1 MKVFKPKLYS
11 TITSNY
17 NNSAVASVR
26 RDLEEGMKCLYR
38 LFYVEKKDY
47 DMPVA
52 FATNALY
59 VLARNGLA
67 QTPES
72 HKLIQERLIPLLLK
86 KQDYLHAEGLAMA
99 AYALSEAKVWDEA
112 AWTMLK
118 EQISKHDF
126 NY

>member
-1 MKVFKPKLYS
+1 
-11 TITSNY
+11 
-17 NNSAVASVR
+17 
-26 RDLEEGMKCLYR
+26 
-38 LFYVEKKDY
+38 
-47 DMPVA
+47 MPVA

-72 HKLIQERLIPLLLK
+72 HKLIHERLIPLLLR

>member
-11 TITSNY
+11 SITSNY

-67 QTPES
+67 
-72 HKLIQERLIPLLLK
+72 
-86 KQDYLHAEGLAMA
+86 
-99 AYALSEAKVWDEA
+99 
-112 AWTMLK
+112 
-118 EQISKHDF
+118 
-126 NY
+126 